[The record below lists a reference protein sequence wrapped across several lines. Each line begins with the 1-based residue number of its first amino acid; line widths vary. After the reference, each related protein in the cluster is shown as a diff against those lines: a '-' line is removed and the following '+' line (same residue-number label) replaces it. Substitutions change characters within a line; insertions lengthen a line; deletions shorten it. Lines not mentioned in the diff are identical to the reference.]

1 MGYGHSLDLRS
12 RIIAA
17 VRDGSSAR
25 AAARRFGV
33 SASSAITLV
42 SRWRKTGSYAPGQV
56 GGQKRR
62 KLAGHEDWLHEVMAL
77 EPDITLSELRD
88 RAAARGITISRE
100 SINDTLHALGY
111 RYKKTAH
118 AAEQE
123 RADVAAKRR
132 RWRNWQHW
140 LKPERLVFIDET
152 GARTNM
158 ARLRGRSLKGQ
169 RLHAAIPWGHWKT
182 TTFVAGLRTTGL
194 TAPMVLDGAMNGDA
208 FKAYVEQVLAP
219 SLAPGDIVV
228 MDNLASHKVA
238 GVREAIKAVGA
249 FVLYL
254 PPYSPDLN
262 PIELAFS
269 KLKALLRKAA
279 ARSVDDLWRVIG
291 DLLDEFSPQECNNF
305 FRHAG
310 YARDQS

>member
-1 MGYGHSLDLRS
+1 MRS
-12 RIIAA
+12 
-17 VRDGSSAR
+17 
-25 AAARRFGV
+25 
-33 SASSAITLV
+33 IT
-42 SRWRKTGSYAPGQV
+42 
-56 GGQKRR
+56 
-62 KLAGHEDWLHEVMAL
+62 
-77 EPDITLSELRD
+77 
-88 RAAARGITISRE
+88 GI
-100 SINDTLHALGY
+100 
-111 RYKKTAH
+111 KKTAH

-123 RADVAAKRR
+123 RADVAVKRR
-132 RWRNWQHW
+132 RWRNRQSW

-152 GARTNM
+152 GAKTNM

-182 TTFVAGLRTTGL
+182 TTFVAGLRTCGL

-228 MDNLASHKVA
+228 MDNLSSHKVA
-238 GVREAIKAVGA
+238 GVRQAIKAAGA
-249 FVLYL
+249 FLLYL

-262 PIELAFS
+262 PIELAFA

-279 ARSVDDLWRVIG
+279 ARSVEDLWRLIAK
-291 DLLDEFSPQECNNF
+291 LLDDFTPQECSNF

-310 YARDQS
+310 YDRHQS